1 MTVKFWTEQQIRDL
15 IKEQIEE
22 DYYFKLEDI
31 GNSALKITN
40 ECQHPQSFI
49 ITVKE
54 IPTDKE

>member
-1 MTVKFWTEQQIRDL
+1 MEFWTEQQIRDL

-31 GNSALKITN
+31 DNSALKITN

-54 IPTDKE
+54 IPTNKE